1 MIQVYEYN
9 ENFIL
14 TRPVIIEADD
24 EEGNYTIPKNCT
36 TIQPPSFIKAMFHPT
51 EKVWTEAATQ
61 EEKEELEKQI
71 ENGRVS
77 SPVDLL
83 KMQNAK
89 LSLQVAAAEKENA
102 QRRQREADTALLITQ
117 LQKDITDLKES
128 K

>member
-1 MIQVYEYN
+1 MIQVYEYD

-14 TRPVIIEADD
+14 TKPVAIEPD
-24 EEGNYTIPKNCT
+24 EEGNYTIPENCT
-36 TIQPPSFIKAMFHPT
+36 IVQPPSFIKAMYHPA
-51 EKVWTEAATQ
+51 EKTWTEAATE

-89 LSLQVAAAEKENA
+89 LSLQVAATEKENA
-102 QRRQREADTALLITQ
+102 QRRQREADTALLIAQ
-117 LQKDITDLKES
+117 LQKDITDLKEG